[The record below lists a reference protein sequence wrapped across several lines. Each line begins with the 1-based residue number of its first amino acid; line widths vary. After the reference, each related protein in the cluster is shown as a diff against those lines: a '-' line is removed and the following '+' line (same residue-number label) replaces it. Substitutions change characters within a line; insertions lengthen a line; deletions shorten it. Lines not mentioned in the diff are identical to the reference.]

1 MRPRSIFLLAVITL
15 TPSCEEPPSPPER
28 EMTAEEVAAQLA
40 SVKVD
45 PGRWESTT
53 RILSA
58 SGPLPKSELDKMVGQ
73 ETKAANCITPEQA
86 ARPNANFLAA
96 QQDSDCTYQDF
107 RMQDGKLSGRM
118 TCTGGRLPGE
128 MTTTMSGDYG
138 PRAYDMVMDMET
150 PGLPGGAAM
159 RIKARTQGRRV
170 GECP

>member
-1 MRPRSIFLLAVITL
+1 MRRRSFFLPAILAL
-15 TPSCEEPPSPPER
+15 AASCQGEGPPPER

-40 SVKVD
+40 TVKVD
-45 PGRWESTT
+45 PGQWQSTT

-58 SGPLPKSELDKMVGQ
+58 SGPMPKPALDKMIGQ
-73 ETKAANCITPEQA
+73 ETRAANCITPEQA

-96 QQDSDCTYQDF
+96 QQGSDCTYHDF

-118 TCTGGRLPGE
+118 TCTGGRLPRE

-138 PRAYDMVMDMET
+138 PQSYDMVMDMET
-150 PGLPGGAAM
+150 PGLPGGEAM